1 MAPRILTSDEL
12 QALTLYASGLST
24 DEVAQRLHVHHTVAQ
39 DWLRVA
45 ARKLGAANRVH
56 AVAIAMEL
64 GIIRIVR
71 GPTRQQLDVRHRV
84 KKPPQGRDEQ
94 HRDQAKLQPD
104 LFASAALE
112 DQQTPAEET
121 PTAPVGPDDLKR

>member
-1 MAPRILTSDEL
+1 MAPRTLTRDEL
-12 QALTLYASGLST
+12 RALTLYASGLGT
-24 DEVAQRLHVHHTVAQ
+24 EEVAQRLHVHQGIAQ

-56 AVAIAMEL
+56 AVAIAIEL

-71 GPTRQQLDVRHRV
+71 GTMRQQLDVRHLV
-84 KKPPQGRDEQ
+84 KGPPQDRSEQ
-94 HRDQAKLQPD
+94 NCSQQPD

-112 DQQTPAEET
+112 DRQTPGEEIQ
-121 PTAPVGPDDLKR
+121 TAPVSPDDRRR